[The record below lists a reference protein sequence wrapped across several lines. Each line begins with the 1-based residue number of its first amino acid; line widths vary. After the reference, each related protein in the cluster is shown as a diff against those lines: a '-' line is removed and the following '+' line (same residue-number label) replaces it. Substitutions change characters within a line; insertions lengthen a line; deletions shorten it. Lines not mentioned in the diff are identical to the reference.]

1 MGDFRALA
9 RSAAGVATGGLGWPP
24 ERFWAA
30 TPAELQLALE
40 GRFGA
45 AAGAALGR
53 RELAKL
59 RESLGDG

>member
-1 MGDFRALA
+1 MEFRGIA
-9 RSAAGVATGGLGWPP
+9 RSAAMVATGHLGWSPS
-24 ERFWAA
+24 RFWSA

-45 AAGAALGR
+45 PAALGR
-53 RELAKL
+53 QEMDKL